1 MSLAGLPNVGLSA
14 GANRTHV
21 DIHTSVP
28 IPGMAS
34 SFNNTQQNVQLSA
47 QQPLYRPANK
57 IAYEQGQRGEGAEH
71 GAQHERDAR
80 RLGHQRVRPKREA
93 GSGDRGEAERDEGCP
108 AA

>member
-1 MSLAGLPNVGLSA
+1 MAGTTSRCESGGQPRRSGTVRLLPNVGLSA

-28 IPGMAS
+28 LPGMAS

-57 IAYEQGQRGEGAEH
+57 IAYEQGQRGVDV
-71 GAQHERDAR
+71 AQAQLDA
-80 RLGHQRVRPKREA
+80 
-93 GSGDRGEAERDEGCP
+93 
-108 AA
+108 AAQT